1 MMVYNRSLLAELD
14 TTELE
19 NAVCEICDKA
29 DDFDSADVCIKT
41 NHPCNT
47 YMLKLSKLSVIPLQ
61 LTLYGSNTCSM
72 CNALKFP

>member
-29 DDFDSADVCIKT
+29 DDFDKADVCIKT

-47 YMLKLSKLSVIPLQ
+47 YKCI
-61 LTLYGSNTCSM
+61 C
-72 CNALKFP
+72 